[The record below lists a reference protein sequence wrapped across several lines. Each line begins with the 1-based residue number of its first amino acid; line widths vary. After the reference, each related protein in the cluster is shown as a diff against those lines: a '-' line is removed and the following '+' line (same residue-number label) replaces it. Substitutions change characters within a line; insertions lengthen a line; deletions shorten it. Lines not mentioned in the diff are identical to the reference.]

1 MNIDLEKALQANVRA
16 ALEEDVGTGDLTAQL
31 IPENAPGH
39 ARVVTREDAV
49 LCGTAW
55 FEACFHAL
63 EPAVK
68 IAWHAAD
75 GDRIHAGQT
84 VCEITGPARALLTAE
99 RPALNFLQTL
109 SAVATETRRYVD
121 AIAGTRAK
129 IHDTRKTLPGL
140 RLALKYAVKCG
151 GGENQRIGLYD
162 GILIKEN
169 HIAAAGGIAPA
180 LVAAFRLAAQAA
192 PLSPD
197 PSPACGGGEI
207 SVQIEV
213 ETLAQLEEALQAGAK
228 LILLDN
234 FNLEGMREAVR
245 LTAGRAALE
254 ASGGIGLDSVRD
266 IAETG
271 VDRIS
276 IGGLTKSV
284 RAVDFSMRFV

>member
-1 MNIDLEKALQANVRA
+1 MNIDLENTLAANVRA
-16 ALEEDVGTGDLTAQL
+16 ALDEDVGTGDLTARL
-31 IPENAPGH
+31 IPEDAAGQ
-39 ARVVTREDAV
+39 ARVLTREDAV
-49 LCGTAW
+49 LCGAGW
-55 FEACFHAL
+55 FEACFLAL
-63 EPAVK
+63 DPAVK
-68 IAWHAAD
+68 IAWHATD

-84 VCEITGPARALLTAE
+84 LCELSGPARTLLTAE

-180 LVAAFRLAAQAA
+180 LEAAFRLAG
-192 PLSPD
+192 P
-197 PSPACGGGEI
+197 GV

-213 ETLAQLEEALQAGAK
+213 ETLAQLEEALRAGAK

-234 FNLEGMREAVR
+234 FNLEGMREAVV

-254 ASGGIGLDSVRD
+254 ASGGVTLDTVRA

-276 IGGLTKSV
+276 VGGLTKSV
-284 RAVDFSMRFV
+284 RAVDLSMRFV